1 MTFRV
6 LWPQMRWP
14 DSRDIE
20 ISSLGELG
28 EAEFCERHAD
38 VTDEQWANCDAVV
51 TITDIPDEHRDK
63 LKKCRLLVTPKVGF
77 DNLDV
82 AEWGQRGIP
91 VANVPD
97 YGTMEVA
104 DHAMALM
111 LSLMKGITFHTRE
124 LKQDPK
130 GLWRPALNPYGKR
143 LSSCVLGIVGLGR
156 IGTAVALRAKAF
168 GMDVRFYD
176 PYAENGRDLS
186 IGVTRVLSL
195 EELFAQSDVVSL
207 HAPLSDATEKLIN
220 AEVLAHSKPGLILIN
235 SARGPI
241 IDLDALYEALRDDT
255 ILAAGLDVLPEEPA
269 NPEHPLIK
277 AWAAN
282 EEWIDHRMVMTPH
295 SAFYTPES
303 VYDMRYK
310 GGELAVR
317 YLSGG
322 PLDNCVNAEFIS
334 NYR

>member
-1 MTFRV
+1 MTFKV

-20 ISSLGELG
+20 ISSVADLG
-28 EAEFCERHAD
+28 EAQFCERFAD
-38 VTDEQWANCDAVV
+38 VTDEQWANCDALV
-51 TITDIPDEHRDK
+51 TVNDIPAEYRDK
-63 LKKCRLLVTPKVGF
+63 LKKCRILVTPKVGF
-77 DNLDV
+77 DNLDIG
-82 AEWGQRGIP
+82 EWGQRGMP
-91 VANVPD
+91 VCNVPD

-186 IGVTRVLSL
+186 IGVTRVQSL

-235 SARGPI
+235 TARGPI
-241 IDLDALYEALRDDT
+241 IDLDALYQALRDDT
-255 ILAAGLDVLPEEPA
+255 ILATGLDVLPEEPA

-282 EEWIDHRMVMTPH
+282 EEWIDHRMVITPH

-310 GGELAVR
+310 GGEIAVR

-322 PLDNCVNAEFIS
+322 TLDNCVNAEFVA